1 MRDSPP
7 DSRAAV
13 CSMRAASSSF
23 LRVCVCLCV
32 FGSCAGCLSA
42 GSPPAARLHGNAAAV
57 AERAG
62 NFRFILFIY
71 LFCFVLFFFF
81 FNPKQA
87 QRVTLNNSS
96 HKAHTHATCVKMK
109 VFNGFGAEDVLQNDG
124 GTSALQ
130 RARGAHLR
138 GIIALDIPLMLRQRP
153 AASSLT
159 APALTGPCPGVHLDT
174 LAAEGSGAQQRCDVQ
189 ASNTT

>member
-23 LRVCVCLCV
+23 LRVCVFSVHVPVVYL
-32 FGSCAGCLSA
+32 
-42 GSPPAARLHGNAAAV
+42 
-57 AERAG
+57 RALLPQRACMVTLLLLQSVQAILDL
-62 NFRFILFIY
+62 FCLFIY
-71 LFCFVLFFFF
+71 LV